1 MEQDFLLEK
10 IEKTADLLYQNRE
23 QEGLAAVAELLQIF
37 QKMLQNMTVDQKA
50 NGGNFAIMM
59 LRELLECY
67 QYQDMLGMA
76 DCLME
81 KSVLFVQFM
90 SE

>member
-59 LRELLECY
+59 LRELLERY